1 METHRNVLT
10 ITDDALPKTEKN
22 YRSVNASLIQ
32 HSKEYNREYIMMS
45 NAADEVKDAAIG
57 INQQTAQFNNTLYS
71 MEVDLQAIINFL
83 NANPT
88 YGT

>member
-1 METHRNVLT
+1 MSHYNILT
-10 ITDDALPKTEKN
+10 IPEDAQPKTDKN
-22 YRSVNASLIQ
+22 YTSVNASLLEF
-32 HSKEYNREYIMMS
+32 SKKYNKEYIEMS